1 MNWLFQEGLKG
12 NFMVY
17 SIYIGAFN
25 EQNILFSN
33 TRNEEFT
40 YIYILFSSPNITCI
54 SSLRHGEQPCKEII
68 LLYTGEICEFGDA
81 KKKTKTF
88 AGLRDD
94 FISNVSK

>member
-1 MNWLFQEGLKG
+1 MDRLFVNWLFQEGLKG

-40 YIYILFSSPNITCI
+40 YIYYFHFLILHVYQVQDVENNHVKKLYFYTQGKYESLVMQKNKKLKINICR
-54 SSLRHGEQPCKEII
+54 LMR
-68 LLYTGEICEFGDA
+68 
-81 KKKTKTF
+81 
-88 AGLRDD
+88 
-94 FISNVSK
+94 